1 MMSVTLSKLSLRNAR
16 RQARDYLVYFGAMVM
31 AAALLYSFNGLMFSE
46 EILTLSKSMNQ
57 MPLLIVMVSIVVV
70 CVFGWLVSY
79 STGFI
84 LARRS
89 RELGTY
95 LLIGLENR
103 QVARLFFQENLV
115 VGGCALALGLL
126 LGSLLFQAMRA
137 MVFALFGQAY
147 HFSIAFSLS
156 AAGLTAVYFVL
167 IYLLAL
173 GRSRRRI
180 RKTQICDLIYFD
192 KRNEGALI
200 GSGKKRRGLFAVSMV
215 FGIVGALLM
224 MAGDLTL
231 GMVGAGCLIAFL
243 YGFFLSFASAV
254 PAFFDKC
261 PARKYKGQRLLVF
274 RTLTAKLAT
283 MGVLM
288 ATMSMIFTATL
299 VSEGMGL
306 VCGAICVGGG
316 AEKACFALYSGT
328 GRKEEIHR
336 EYLDYIDAN
345 ISVVQCRQYSV
356 YESGEARIID
366 YVKERE
372 TYNDYGYRG
381 DPIIGYSDYAALRVL
396 AGYETV
402 EPIKDKYI
410 IHCMSYLEG
419 ALKGYDEDL
428 VLGGVALS
436 FGGVHT
442 EHFLQ
447 RYGEGNGYGF
457 ILVVPDEVAM
467 ACAVHHSAYAAKTSE
482 PVSEGQYYDICAIR
496 EEVESR
502 SGEYDAVY
510 SKTAE
515 EAEAASGTAT
525 AVFPLYFLA
534 LALTMTAATILTIQ
548 QLAESGRY
556 KRQFDLL
563 HRLGMDVGE
572 MKKALGL
579 QSAIYYAMPAIP
591 SLLMGVPILLNL
603 AKMPEPGIMVGW
615 SSPAAV
621 VGIAVG
627 MFFLI
632 YGIYILLAYISLRRN
647 VLPEE

>member
-1 MMSVTLSKLSLRNAR
+1 M
-16 RQARDYLVYFGAMVM
+16 
-31 AAALLYSFNGLMFSE
+31 
-46 EILTLSKSMNQ
+46 
-57 MPLLIVMVSIVVV
+57 
-70 CVFGWLVSY
+70 
-79 STGFI
+79 
-84 LARRS
+84 
-89 RELGTY
+89 
-95 LLIGLENR
+95 
-103 QVARLFFQENLV
+103 
-115 VGGCALALGLL
+115 
-126 LGSLLFQAMRA
+126 
-137 MVFALFGQAY
+137 
-147 HFSIAFSLS
+147 
-156 AAGLTAVYFVL
+156 
-167 IYLLAL
+167 
-173 GRSRRRI
+173 
-180 RKTQICDLIYFD
+180 
-192 KRNEGALI
+192 
-200 GSGKKRRGLFAVSMV
+200 
-215 FGIVGALLM
+215 
-224 MAGDLTL
+224 
-231 GMVGAGCLIAFL
+231 
-243 YGFFLSFASAV
+243 
-254 PAFFDKC
+254 
-261 PARKYKGQRLLVF
+261 
-274 RTLTAKLAT
+274 
-283 MGVLM
+283 
-288 ATMSMIFTATL
+288 
-299 VSEGMGL
+299 
-306 VCGAICVGGG
+306 
-316 AEKACFALYSGT
+316 
-328 GRKEEIHR
+328 
-336 EYLDYIDAN
+336 
-345 ISVVQCRQYSV
+345 
-356 YESGEARIID
+356 
-366 YVKERE
+366 
-372 TYNDYGYRG
+372 
-381 DPIIGYSDYAALRVL
+381 
-396 AGYETV
+396 
-402 EPIKDKYI
+402 
-410 IHCMSYLEG
+410 
-419 ALKGYDEDL
+419 
-428 VLGGVALS
+428 S